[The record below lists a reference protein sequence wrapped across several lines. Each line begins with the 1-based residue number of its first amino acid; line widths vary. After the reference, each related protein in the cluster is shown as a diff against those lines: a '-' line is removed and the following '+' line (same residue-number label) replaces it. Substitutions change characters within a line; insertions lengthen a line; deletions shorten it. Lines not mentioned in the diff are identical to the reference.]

1 MPKGYLV
8 LMGGGEDCVIIF
20 NRMFDL
26 AGGKENSHIAIIP
39 SASPHVSD
47 TMQDYEKY
55 FINELGV
62 DKKNI
67 WSVPLA
73 ISDDPQTIDVDEE
86 SWKNNAWENEIA
98 SKIKEYNIVFFVGGD
113 QRKYIDSLRKNSIK
127 SPLLCAIEEMYIDGA
142 IIGGTSAGTNI
153 LCKKSITG
161 GRSEDGLMN
170 RVAYR
175 NEDDDGHKLL
185 ILDGLGLVEN
195 IILDTHFET
204 RGRMGRLVDA
214 AVLTQNDYGIGISER
229 TAVILM
235 PDNTIEIIGYG
246 DVIFADLVNARII
259 NEINEPLHVRDICI
273 NLFTHGDKYNI
284 ASGVFTPYEKKE
296 SIINT
301 PYFDANDYYIS
312 LNVFKDH
319 ETSHIMINYMLDNE
333 AKDVIAISDYD
344 KQYRPGDV
352 SSFVRYVETEKTE
365 SWFCKLVFENEN
377 EQLNNYSGINVS
389 LDIIPLKFVGEGLR
403 AKNFNAVIFGV
414 KENLQ
419 LVVFDNI
426 ATLPVVDAK
435 VFVYD
440 AEGKLIFK
448 KGSDRYG
455 RSFIR
460 KIFKTGETY
469 TVKISYD
476 NEEKSISFTF
486 TPDMDGICLY

>member
-8 LMGGGEDCVIIF
+8 LMGGGEDCTIIF

-26 AGGKENSHIAIIP
+26 SGGKNLSRIAIIP
-39 SASPHVSD
+39 SASSHVGS
-47 TMQDYEKY
+47 TMHDYEKY
-55 FINELGV
+55 FVSELGLDAENV
-62 DKKNI
+62 

-73 ISDDPQTIDVDEE
+73 ISDDLQTSNVDEE
-86 SWKNNAWENEIA
+86 NWKNNAWENEIA

-113 QRKYIDSLRKNSIK
+113 QRKYIDSLRNNNIK
-127 SPLLCAIEEMYIDGA
+127 SPLLLAIEEMYIDGA

-153 LCKKSITG
+153 LCKKSIAG

-170 RVAYR
+170 RIAYR

-214 AVLTQNDYGIGISER
+214 AVLTKNNYGIGISER
-229 TAVILM
+229 TAVILSS
-235 PDNTIEIIGYG
+235 DNTIEVVGYG

-259 NEINEPLHVRDICI
+259 NKINEPLHVRDICI

-284 ASGVFTPYEKKE
+284 ASGEFAPNEKKE

-344 KQYRPGDV
+344 KQYSPGDV

-365 SWFCKLVFENEN
+365 SWFCKMVLENEN
-377 EQLNNYSGINVS
+377 EQLNNYSGTNVS
-389 LDIIPLKFVGEGLR
+389 LDIIPLKFIGEGLR

-414 KENLQ
+414 KEDLQ

-435 VFVYD
+435 VFIYD

-460 KIFKTGETY
+460 KTIKSGESY

-476 NEEKSISFTF
+476 SEEKSTSFTF
-486 TPDMDGICLY
+486 VPDMEGVCLY